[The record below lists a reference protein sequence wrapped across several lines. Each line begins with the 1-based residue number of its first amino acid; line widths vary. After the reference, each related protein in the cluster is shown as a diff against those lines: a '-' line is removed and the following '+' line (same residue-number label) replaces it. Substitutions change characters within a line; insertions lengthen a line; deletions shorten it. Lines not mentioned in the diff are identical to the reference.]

1 LVNLK
6 ERDFLGDLGS
16 IERIILKW
24 TFKGWDR
31 ETGTGFIWLR
41 IRTGGGLVVRA
52 VMTPRV
58 L

>member
-1 LVNLK
+1 LK